1 MLSRRHIRIKVLQSL
16 YSYWNSAGELNQE
29 NVEKDLNQNIYKL
42 YDLYLYLLVFL
53 RELGQFVAQ
62 YDEKTKARHIPVSS
76 QLNQPLRLYE
86 NPVMQALLN
95 SQKLESK
102 CEWKQIAWKGDN
114 DLLRKTFYD
123 LKNTDPY
130 QEYVNSS
137 SNESFEDVEMLKYIV
152 KNYPEEFGVLKQH
165 FEETFFN
172 WHDDNKVAKQMA
184 TKTINNIGGN
194 PDSEDF
200 LVPFATNEKENLD
213 FARDLFRTTID
224 QSESLENLIHGKT
237 GKFEPSQLSYVDFV
251 ILKMGACEFLNF
263 SSIPTKVTLN
273 EYIEIAK
280 NYSAP
285 KSKKFINGVLDNLR
299 KELEQ
304 KGKVVK
310 SDRGL
315 YEK

>member
-16 YSYWNSAGELNQE
+16 YSYWNSGGELTKDY
-29 NVEKDLNQNIYKL
+29 VEKDLNHNIYKL

-53 RELGQFVAQ
+53 KELGQFVAQ
-62 YDEKTKARHIPVSS
+62 YDEQTKSRHLPINN
-76 QLNQPLRLYE
+76 QLKQQLRLYE
-86 NPVMQALLN
+86 NPVMQVLLN
-95 SQKLESK
+95 SKELESK
-102 CEWKQIAWKGDN
+102 LEWKQIAWNGDN

-123 LKNTDPY
+123 LKNTDTY
-130 QEYVNSS
+130 QDYVNSG
-137 SNESFEDVEMLKYIV
+137 SNERFEDVEMLKYIV
-152 KNYPEEFGVLKQH
+152 KNYPDQFGILKQH

-172 WHDDNKVAKQMA
+172 WHDDNKLAKQMV
-184 TKTINNIGGN
+184 TKTINNIGRN
-194 PDSEDF
+194 PESKEF
-200 LVPFATNEKENLD
+200 LVPFATNEQENID
-213 FARDLFRTTID
+213 FARDLFRITID
-224 QSESLENLIHGKT
+224 QSESLESLIHDKT
-237 GKFEPSQLSYVDFV
+237 GKFEPSQLSYVDFL
-251 ILKMGACEFLNF
+251 ILKMGACEFMNF

-280 NYSAP
+280 HYSAP

-299 KELEQ
+299 KELEK